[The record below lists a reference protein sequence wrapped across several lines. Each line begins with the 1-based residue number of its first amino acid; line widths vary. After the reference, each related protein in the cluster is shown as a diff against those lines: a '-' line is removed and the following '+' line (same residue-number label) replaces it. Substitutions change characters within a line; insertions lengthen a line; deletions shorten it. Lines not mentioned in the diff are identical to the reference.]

1 MREQLIQYVE
11 LLFAGAPNS
20 TEIKQEIL
28 QNTLDRYDDLIS
40 QGKTPE
46 AAYRLAISG
55 IGDINEIIGSEPEYH
70 APVYETPVYTA
81 PAHSED
87 AENPAEK
94 QRKKMQRAV
103 AVALYIICPIPL
115 IALGNAGDGVIG
127 LCLMF
132 ILIAAA
138 TALMIVAGDGK
149 KEETR
154 EETDY
159 VSPKHQTRKAIGSIV
174 SAITLGCFLLLSFST
189 GAWYITWLIF
199 PIAACVKRLI
209 FACIDLKEACDN
221 EN

>member
-11 LLFAGAPNS
+11 LLFAGAPDS

-28 QNTLDRYDDLIS
+28 QNTLDRYDDLVD

-55 IGDINEIIGSEPEYH
+55 IGDINEIINSEPQYH
-70 APVYETPVYTA
+70 APVYEAPVYSA
-81 PAHSED
+81 PERSAE

-94 QRKKMQRAV
+94 QRKKLQRAV

-115 IALGNAGDGVIG
+115 IALGNTGDGVIG
-127 LCLMF
+127 LCFMF

-138 TALMIVAGDGK
+138 TALMIVAGDSK
-149 KEETR
+149 KGVHDEPE
-154 EETDY
+154 DS
-159 VSPKHQTRKAIGSIV
+159 SPKQQTRKAIGSIV
-174 SAITLGCFLLLSFST
+174 SAITLGCYLLLSFST
-189 GAWYITWLIF
+189 GAWFITWVIF
-199 PIAACVKRLI
+199 PLAACVKQLI
-209 FACIDLKEACDN
+209 FACIDLKEASEN